1 MKEDLTFGV
10 FGVFFRK
17 IRRPVAVPGNL
28 RGSGDPVRDHPDLRE
43 APEQGRDGGER
54 HRPES
59 RTVSVR
65 LSDGVR
71 WGDESGI

>member
-43 APEQGRDGGER
+43 APE
-54 HRPES
+54 
-59 RTVSVR
+59 
-65 LSDGVR
+65 
-71 WGDESGI
+71 